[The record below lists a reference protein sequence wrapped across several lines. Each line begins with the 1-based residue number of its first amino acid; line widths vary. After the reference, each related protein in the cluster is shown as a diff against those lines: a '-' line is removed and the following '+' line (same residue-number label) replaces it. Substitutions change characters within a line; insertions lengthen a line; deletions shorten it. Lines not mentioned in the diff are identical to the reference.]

1 MARIVTVSTIQLP
14 VWKEGETPEEVKANN
29 LKKLFEMLEIAGK
42 RNSDVAVFGEYSN
55 MRGIDWNSQNGRKF
69 IDTVP
74 GPLVEQFA
82 GIAKK
87 YSMNLVAPIVGL
99 CNGKLR
105 NVALIINREG
115 KLIGQYYKVHLP
127 APEAEWGIVAGN
139 DIPVFELDFGKIGV
153 MTCMDIEYPEHTIT
167 LMLKGAQIVF
177 FPHVQSSWGEVD
189 WEIRYRARAIDTGLY
204 LVSSCYGYKEGEWR
218 PGMMIGRS
226 GIIGPDGMIL
236 AEASRWVEV
245 VTREIDLDK
254 KRITNFHFAKN
265 CDRTLAV
272 MASRR
277 PEVYGELVNQVYQEQ
292 AMERAEEEYLS

>member
-1 MARIVTVSTIQLP
+1 MARIVTVSAIQLP
-14 VWKEGETPEEVKANN
+14 AWKEGETLEEVKTNN
-29 LKKLFEMLEIAGK
+29 LKTIFEMLEIAGK

-55 MRGIDWNSQNGRKF
+55 VRGIEWNNESGRKF

-74 GPLVEQFA
+74 GPLVKRLSE
-82 GIAKK
+82 IAKK

-99 CNGKLR
+99 CDGKLR

-115 KLIGQYYKVHLP
+115 RLIGQYYKVHLP
-127 APEAEWGIVAGN
+127 APEAEWGIVAGD
-139 DIPVFELDFGKIGV
+139 DIPIFELDFGKIGV

-167 LMLKGAQIVF
+167 LMLKGAQIIF

-277 PEVYGELVNQVYQEQ
+277 PEAYGELVNQVYQEQ
-292 AMERAEEEYLS
+292 AMARAEKEYLS